1 MIVRKLEVKGLNT
14 RINDAWEFNDDLNI
28 ITGRNGSG
36 KTTLLK
42 LIWYLMSGNLGQ
54 AISEFPFESV
64 SMETDAFHLHLAKD
78 SPTAG
83 RFDFSVVGAG
93 GGKSSFRMP
102 LDVDGFQRITKAHR
116 IFTQTLNR
124 SLFFPSFRRI
134 EGGYNYLSRDTAP
147 DDLKWLHAFD
157 SPHWRSA
164 DESMMILQRAMS
176 QFSTE
181 LSVFGEHQLIAAIS
195 THDIAEL
202 LTKTRADILNK
213 TDEPNAELLKDTEQL
228 SKEIIRKL
236 DETKS
241 LDDTV
246 PALTDVQK
254 RIEAINKE
262 RASALKPFDKLG
274 DRVREAFDCKGVYI
288 TEDIAL
294 GEPDG
299 AIDADKLSAGEK
311 QMLSFWCYNA
321 FNEDTAFFIDEPEL
335 SLHIDWQRRL
345 MPDLLEERTGNQFF
359 VATHSPFIFAKYPDK
374 EFLLGEDRGGE
385 V

>member
-14 RINDAWEFNDDLNI
+14 RINDAWEFNEDLNI

-42 LIWYLMSGNLGQ
+42 LIWYLTSGNLGQ

-64 SMETDAFHLHLAKD
+64 SMETDAFKLHLAKD

-83 RFDFSVVGAG
+83 RFDFSVVGG
-93 GGKSSFRMP
+93 GSGRAQFIMP
-102 LDVDGFQRITKAHR
+102 LDLDGFQRITKSHR
-116 IFTQTLNR
+116 IFTQMRNR

-134 EGGYNYLSRDTAP
+134 EGGYNYLSGNTAP
-147 DDLKWLHAFD
+147 DDVKWLHAFD
-157 SPHWRSA
+157 SPYWRSA
-164 DESMMILQRAMS
+164 DEGMAILKKALS

-181 LSVFGEHQLIAAIS
+181 LSVFGQHHLIAAIS

-202 LTKTRADILNK
+202 LTKKHADILK
-213 TDEPNAELLKDTEQL
+213 KVDEPNAELLKDTEQL

-262 RASALKPFDKLG
+262 RAAALKPFDKLG
-274 DRVREAFDCKGVYI
+274 DRVREAFDCKGVCI
-288 TEDIAL
+288 AEDIAL
-294 GEPDG
+294 GEPHG

-321 FNEDTAFFIDEPEL
+321 FSEDTAFFIDEPEL

-374 EFLLGEDRGGE
+374 EFLLGEDRGGD

>member
-14 RINDAWEFNDDLNI
+14 RINDAWEFNEDLNV

-42 LIWYLMSGNLGQ
+42 LIWYLLSGNLGQ
-54 AISEFPFESV
+54 AIVEFPFESV
-64 SMETDAFHLHLAKD
+64 SMETDAFKLHLAKD

-83 RFDFSVVGAG
+83 RFEFGVIGGHSGQAG
-93 GGKSSFRMP
+93 FKMP
-102 LDVDGFQRITKAHR
+102 LDLDGFQRITKSHR
-116 IFTQTLNR
+116 IFTRARNR

-134 EGGYNYLSRDTAP
+134 EGGFDYLATQTA
-147 DDLKWLHAFD
+147 DDELKWLYAID
-157 SPHWRSA
+157 SPFWRSA

-181 LSVFGEHQLIAAIS
+181 LSVFGQHQLITAIS

-213 TDEPNAELLKDTEQL
+213 TDEPYAALLDETEQL
-228 SKEIIRKL
+228 SKEVTKKL

-246 PALTDVQK
+246 PALADIHK
-254 RIEAINKE
+254 RIEAINKA

-274 DRVREAFDCKGVYI
+274 DRVREAFDCKGVCI

-294 GEPDG
+294 GESDG
-299 AIDADKLSAGEK
+299 AINANKLSAGEK
-311 QMLSFWCYNA
+311 QILSFWCYNA
-321 FNEDTAFFIDEPEL
+321 FSEDTAFFIDEPEL

-374 EFLLGEDRGGE
+374 EFLLGEDRGGDA
-385 V
+385 